1 MVKGIRKRKK
11 MYAIQQNK
19 VKERKN
25 EDEEFMFWSPKL
37 KKQDYC
43 ELQNDT
49 HFNNNISKCRIKINR
64 DSRYSDLVLIFMA
77 AVSNTLAKSELI

>member
-11 MYAIQQNK
+11 MYVIQQNK

-37 KKQDYC
+37 KKNKIIASSRTILISTIISQNV
-43 ELQNDT
+43 EL
-49 HFNNNISKCRIKINR
+49 KLK
-64 DSRYSDLVLIFMA
+64 
-77 AVSNTLAKSELI
+77 